1 MSFQKSPYLWFF
13 TLLGISGL
21 AALLA
26 PLEKTLGSNARLVY
40 FHGAWVW
47 TAMLAFL
54 AASVIGLVAL
64 ISRSSIFHQWSQA
77 VGRTGLVFW
86 IAFLPMSL
94 LVMQANWN
102 GLFLDEPR
110 FRIPLNYA
118 IVGLL
123 LQIGLA
129 FFPAPPWS
137 SIANIIFSI
146 AFFWGMA
153 QVETILHPDSP
164 IFSSGARDIQVYF
177 LLLFVLLS
185 LSAFFLAYGWLQWE
199 KHKNKKR

>member
-1 MSFQKSPYLWFF
+1 MSFQKYPILWFF
-13 TLLGISGL
+13 MLLGFSGL

-54 AASVIGLVAL
+54 AASVLGLTAL
-64 ISRSSIFHQWSQA
+64 ISRSLIFHQWSRA
-77 VGRTGLVFW
+77 LGRTGLVFW
-86 IAFLPMSL
+86 VAFLPMSL
-94 LVMQANWN
+94 LVMQVNWN

-123 LQIGLA
+123 LQTGLT

-137 SIANIIFSI
+137 SIANIIFGVS
-146 AFFWGMA
+146 FFWGIA

-185 LSAFFLAYGWLQWE
+185 LSAFFLACGWLQWE

>member
-1 MSFQKSPYLWFF
+1 MSFQKSPLLWFIM
-13 TLLGISGL
+13 LLGISCL

-54 AASVIGLVAL
+54 AASVLGLTAL
-64 ISRSSIFHQWSQA
+64 ISRSPIFHQWSQA
-77 VGRTGLVFW
+77 LGRTGLVFW

-129 FFPAPPWS
+129 FIPAPPWS
-137 SIANIIFSI
+137 SIANIIFGV

>member
-1 MSFQKSPYLWFF
+1 MALRKSPILWFF
-13 TLLGISGL
+13 LLLGISIL
-21 AALLA
+21 VAAFA
-26 PLEKTLGSNARLVY
+26 PLEKTLGNNARLVY

-54 AASVIGLVAL
+54 AAALSGLL
-64 ISRSSIFHQWSQA
+64 GILSKRMFFHQWSLA
-77 VGRTGLVFW
+77 LGRTGLLFW
-86 IAFLPMSL
+86 IVFLPMSL
-94 LVMQANWN
+94 IVMQANWN

-118 IVGLL
+118 IIGLL

-129 FFPAPPWS
+129 FFSVPAWS
-137 SIANIIFSI
+137 SIANIAFGV

-153 QVETILHPDSP
+153 KVETILHPDSP

-177 LLLFVLLS
+177 LLLFILLS
-185 LSAFFLAYGWLQWE
+185 ISASFLAYGWLKWE
-199 KHKNKKR
+199 SRKNKAH